1 MILLIHEMNTNSS
14 LNLNYLKKSSAA
26 CSAFII
32 NKDARMMLEVWQD
45 LKYIQHIEYYL
56 HFFL

>member
-26 CSAFII
+26 SAFII